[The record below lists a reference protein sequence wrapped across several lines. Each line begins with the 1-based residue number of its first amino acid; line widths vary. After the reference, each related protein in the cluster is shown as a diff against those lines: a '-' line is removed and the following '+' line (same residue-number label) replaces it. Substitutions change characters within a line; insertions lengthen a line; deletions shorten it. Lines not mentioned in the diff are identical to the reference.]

1 MNTSSF
7 ECKNGFVKE
16 YFLFLFQE
24 IINRI
29 SIYRSQDKDFI
40 EMALSEDYRRRRH
53 RRYTISIQM
62 TVISWIL
69 EMVTGIIAM
78 VTTLFFSHHEI
89 FNTTTQTLM
98 FIYIFLYFV
107 AIPGSYLLSTE
118 VLKNLI
124 VKRGWRIVTP
134 FPKCHNR
141 VFPISNE
148 GNDHVSQ
155 AANEAI
161 ASNNIQEYNHPAESN
176 HVSAPTISGNVNCET
191 SYVVY

>member
-1 MNTSSF
+1 MHS
-7 ECKNGFVKE
+7 
-16 YFLFLFQE
+16 FLFQE
-24 IINRI
+24 IINLI

-78 VTTLFFSHHEI
+78 ATTLFFSHHEI

-118 VLKNLI
+118 VLRSLI
-124 VKRGWRIVTP
+124 VERGWRIITP
-134 FPKCHNR
+134 FSKCHNR
-141 VFPISNE
+141 VFSISNV
-148 GNDHVSQ
+148 GNEHVSP
-155 AANEAI
+155 AANEKI
-161 ASNNIQEYNHPAESN
+161 ADTDIPKHDHPAESDP
-176 HVSAPTISGNVNCET
+176 VSAPTISGNVNCET